1 MDRGVMGRVDS
12 AVGLDALA
20 LRRIGLAL
28 GPPAGALLL
37 ANILWWAA
45 ARAAHFDYFSPATW
59 TRWDSFLYLRIA
71 AHGYTFF
78 SCARLHIFSPADW
91 CGNAGWFPGYPT
103 VVWTFERL
111 GLSGPVAGVVISS
124 AFGFAMLALLWNG
137 FLTQRRDASSVLALG
152 MAAFFF
158 GQVYQRAVF
167 PTSMEIFFLLATVWL
182 AARHQWLAAGLAG
195 AAAAFTYPIGFLIGA
210 AVATWVVL
218 DRSVRT
224 LRDKAIAIALSGG
237 LTAMGVLAVLI
248 VQHADTG
255 VWGAFIKVQ
264 RKYHYQGLHLPTAK
278 FLATVRPLFHHSLG
292 LLQAPRVET
301 VLVAA
306 FCLCLLAGVVVHRGG
321 LEPLDRLVVSASV
334 WFWLFPLTVG
344 GDLKLYRSE
353 ALLLPSVLLAR
364 RLPVVLQ
371 AIFLLIMVVLAY
383 FMSVV
388 FFQGKFWH

>member
-1 MDRGVMGRVDS
+1 MYRRVMAGADP
-12 AVGLDALA
+12 AVRPDALA
-20 LRRIGLAL
+20 RRRIALSL

-78 SCARLHIFSPADW
+78 SCARLHIYTPADW

-103 VVWTFERL
+103 LIWVLERL

-137 FLTQRRDASSVLALG
+137 FLVQRRDASSVLALG

-167 PTSMEIFFLLATVWL
+167 PISMEIFFLLLALWL
-182 AARHQWLAAGLAG
+182 AVRQRWLAAGLAG
-195 AAAAFTYPIGFLIGA
+195 AAAAFTYPTGFLIGA
-210 AVATWVVL
+210 ALATWVIF
-218 DRSVRT
+218 DRSVPT
-224 LRDKAIAIALSGG
+224 LRHKAAAIALSGG
-237 LTAMGVLAVLI
+237 LTAMGVVAVLI
-248 VQHADTG
+248 LQRVDTG

-264 RKYHYQGLHLPTAK
+264 RKYHYQGLHTPAAK
-278 FLATVRPLFHHSLG
+278 FLVTVGPLFHHRFG

-301 VLVAA
+301 LLVAV
-306 FCLCLLAGVVVHRGG
+306 FCLCLLAGVVVHRRG
-321 LEPLDRLVVSASV
+321 LEPLDRLVVSATL

-364 RLPVVLQ
+364 RLPVALQ
-371 AIFLLIMVVLAY
+371 VIFLLIMMVLAY
-383 FMSVV
+383 AMSLV
-388 FFQGKFWH
+388 FLYGKVWH